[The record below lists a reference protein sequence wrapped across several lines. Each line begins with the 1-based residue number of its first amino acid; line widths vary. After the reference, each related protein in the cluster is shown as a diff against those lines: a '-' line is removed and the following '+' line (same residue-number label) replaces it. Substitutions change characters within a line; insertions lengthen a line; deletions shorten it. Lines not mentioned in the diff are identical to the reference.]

1 MAYWC
6 QALLN
11 IQTPKPAQRPIVT
24 MGLAESASV
33 PVKQQTIKRAAN
45 SRIKTNNPYALNHE
59 YLSQSPSLPLSEV
72 GKGFV
77 IDALIGEIDSP
88 GVVVF

>member
-1 MAYWC
+1 MASWC

-11 IQTPKPAQRPIVT
+11 IKTPKPAQRPIVT

-45 SRIKTNNPYALNHE
+45 SHQN
-59 YLSQSPSLPLSEV
+59 Q
-72 GKGFV
+72 
-77 IDALIGEIDSP
+77 
-88 GVVVF
+88 